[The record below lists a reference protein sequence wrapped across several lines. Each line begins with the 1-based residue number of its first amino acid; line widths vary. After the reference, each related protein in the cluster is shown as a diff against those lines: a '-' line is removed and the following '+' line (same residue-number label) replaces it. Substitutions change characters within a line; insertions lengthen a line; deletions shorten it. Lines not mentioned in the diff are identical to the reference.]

1 MKTINR
7 AAKRTLKALAFAALA
22 LPAVACGPGS
32 TVYVGVAAPGP
43 WVGYPPGGVYGG
55 YPGRYGR
62 PWYSPDAEAPQ
73 ERDAAA
79 KAEAEKKPE
88 SETKGGK

>member
-1 MKTINR
+1 MKKINR
-7 AAKRTLKALAFAALA
+7 AAKRTLTIVAFVALA
-22 LPAVACGPGS
+22 LPAAACGPGS